1 MVSVLIVMRIQWTAL
16 LIASALI
23 LRWSAKLVTIAL
35 VMEVADDQA

>member
-1 MVSVLIVMRIQWTAL
+1 MASVLIAVRTLLMVR